1 MRVTL
6 TANTEYNGFLLEEP
20 TVIDQKIAV
29 LTGKNGSGKTRL
41 IESIENGRTS
51 ILIDG
56 LAVAKNDVR
65 YVKHATLNPSF
76 GANYNDLQHQGK
88 VTAAL
93 QLYDNI
99 KHDLDVPY
107 ESSKSNMYSKRNVND
122 SLTYKQLFD
131 LCLYISDKIKKPAS
145 ELSHEDI
152 IFHYDEPLNN
162 ILGIQ
167 SISTI
172 VNQYIKR
179 LHQNEYNEWRSKEK
193 GTEVS
198 YFNKDEFLLKFGEKP
213 WVLINRILMDT
224 FDGKFEFSLPDESS
238 KSYNYQATLT
248 NVKDSS
254 TVSISHLSSGEK
266 TLLWLAI
273 TLFNAQYYDVDMA
286 NAPKVLLI
294 DEPDAFLHPQMVL
307 KMYKALE
314 SFGSNFNSIV
324 ILTTHSPTTVALS
337 PSDQVLLVENNRITS
352 IEKDEAIADLLDGVT
367 QLSISP
373 KNRRQVFVES
383 QYDANVYQSI
393 YSNLVHKSNK
403 IDPKITISFVSSGPK
418 MPKQHLIDKTKQ
430 ILKISDENILKE
442 YVEAINGV
450 GNCVQVIGQVQ
461 ALIENENTSVRGIVD
476 WDLKNKPLDG
486 ISVLAEGEAYS
497 IENITLDPICI
508 QLLLHLDKNHT
519 LQDICGSDVHW
530 NEFLNSIELL
540 QVCVD
545 RFILHV
551 LGRENKKDGRL
562 RYTSGIELLTDLE
575 YQNMNGHALERL
587 IKEKYPDLLF
597 YCRKGKDGELKE
609 SIVTKAMIKF
619 TNGAFIPSVFEE
631 VISEVQR

>member
-99 KHDLDVPY
+99 KHDLDAPY
-107 ESSKSNMYSKRNVND
+107 ESSKSNMYSERNVND

-198 YFNKDEFLLKFGEKP
+198 YFNKDE
-213 WVLINRILMDT
+213 
-224 FDGKFEFSLPDESS
+224 
-238 KSYNYQATLT
+238 
-248 NVKDSS
+248 
-254 TVSISHLSSGEK
+254 
-266 TLLWLAI
+266 
-273 TLFNAQYYDVDMA
+273 
-286 NAPKVLLI
+286 
-294 DEPDAFLHPQMVL
+294 
-307 KMYKALE
+307 
-314 SFGSNFNSIV
+314 
-324 ILTTHSPTTVALS
+324 
-337 PSDQVLLVENNRITS
+337 
-352 IEKDEAIADLLDGVT
+352 
-367 QLSISP
+367 
-373 KNRRQVFVES
+373 
-383 QYDANVYQSI
+383 
-393 YSNLVHKSNK
+393 
-403 IDPKITISFVSSGPK
+403 
-418 MPKQHLIDKTKQ
+418 
-430 ILKISDENILKE
+430 
-442 YVEAINGV
+442 
-450 GNCVQVIGQVQ
+450 
-461 ALIENENTSVRGIVD
+461 
-476 WDLKNKPLDG
+476 
-486 ISVLAEGEAYS
+486 
-497 IENITLDPICI
+497 
-508 QLLLHLDKNHT
+508 
-519 LQDICGSDVHW
+519 
-530 NEFLNSIELL
+530 
-540 QVCVD
+540 
-545 RFILHV
+545 
-551 LGRENKKDGRL
+551 
-562 RYTSGIELLTDLE
+562 
-575 YQNMNGHALERL
+575 
-587 IKEKYPDLLF
+587 
-597 YCRKGKDGELKE
+597 
-609 SIVTKAMIKF
+609 
-619 TNGAFIPSVFEE
+619 
-631 VISEVQR
+631 